1 MLITPYSQNFLLYV
15 LPRFDRLKEEKKGLE
30 GQQHVDQIEPLNSSE
45 EDGDSQKDG

>member
-15 LPRFDRLKEEKKGLE
+15 LAIFDRLKEEKKGLE
-30 GQQHVDQIEPLNSSE
+30 GQHVDQIEPLNSSE